1 VSLAG
6 TDIRFALT
14 PAHPFGLGAPN
25 VQRYMDLKREC
36 LLLSLTRD
44 GFTRSVESENLYP
57 FNTLSP
63 WAGQARPWR
72 ESIQAASA
80 ALLARMNWAR
90 RNSDT
95 FASLRPAS
103 IWKRWPMPS

>member
-25 VQRYMDLKREC
+25 VQRYIDLQREC

-44 GFTRSVESENLYP
+44 GFTP
-57 FNTLSP
+57 
-63 WAGQARPWR
+63 
-72 ESIQAASA
+72 
-80 ALLARMNWAR
+80 
-90 RNSDT
+90 
-95 FASLRPAS
+95 
-103 IWKRWPMPS
+103 